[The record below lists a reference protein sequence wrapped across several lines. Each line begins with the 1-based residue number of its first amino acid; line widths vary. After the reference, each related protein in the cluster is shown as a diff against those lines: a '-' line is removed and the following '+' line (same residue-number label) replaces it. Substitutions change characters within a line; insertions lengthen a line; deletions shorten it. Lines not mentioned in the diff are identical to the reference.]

1 MLKLWPFE
9 GFGEH
14 VAQLILR
21 IDFDEFDLA
30 RAMGAEL
37 LTKPM
42 IAKCIMLGAGSHATR
57 FHLGEGESAGVVFV
71 DTDVDVGGIRRK

>member
-9 GFGEH
+9 GLGEY

-21 IDFDEFDLA
+21 IDFEEFDLA
-30 RAMGAEL
+30 RTMGAEL

-42 IAKCIMLGAGSHATR
+42 IAKRVVLGAESHTTR
-57 FHLGEGESAGVVFV
+57 FHLGKGESAGVVFV
-71 DTDVDVGGIRRK
+71 DTDMNIGGIRRK

>member
-9 GFGEH
+9 GLGEH

-21 IDFDEFDLA
+21 IDFEKFDLA
-30 RAMGAEL
+30 RTMGAEL

-42 IAKCIMLGAGSHATR
+42 IAKRVMLGVV
-57 FHLGEGESAGVVFV
+57 HLGKGESVGVVFV
-71 DTDVDVGGIRRK
+71 DTDMDVGGIRRK